1 MEALDYVTT
10 LIRQYRENLFRE
22 IYQFNNGMLA
32 YAHDD
37 YLQDLPMSVLRPLA
51 ASPKSRCAA
60 IRYAREALKLEEDV
74 YDFSEPRA
82 YLCLFSAEE
91 IQRIIG
97 YIGGICF
104 SEQVRKTIIG
114 REILAIKHALGND
127 AYTFSIRNAPLFVKS
142 VVAEHFQ
149 VGGENLVERML
160 NTGCSLIGM
169 ALSGLSEAM
178 LRRFQMKFPKN
189 FGWDFRRNA
198 DEDSGYCFEF
208 IKRVVKRALKDD
220 SSVAV
225 AMVRA

>member
-1 MEALDYVTT
+1 MEALDYVTS
-10 LIRQYRENLFRE
+10 LIRQHRENLFRE

-37 YLQDLPMSVLRPLA
+37 YLRDLPLSVLRPLMEA
-51 ASPKSRCAA
+51 PKSRYAA
-60 IRYAREALKLEEDV
+60 IQYVREALKLDEGE

-114 REILAIKHALGND
+114 REILAIKRALGND
-127 AYTFSIRNAPLFVKS
+127 AYTFSLRNAPLFVKS

-149 VGGENLVERML
+149 VSGGNLVERML
-160 NTGCSLIGM
+160 NTGRSLVGM
-169 ALSGLSEAM
+169 ALSGLSESM
-178 LRRFQMKFPKN
+178 LRRFQLKFPKN

-198 DEDSGYCFEF
+198 DEDPGYCFEF

-220 SSVAV
+220 GSVAV